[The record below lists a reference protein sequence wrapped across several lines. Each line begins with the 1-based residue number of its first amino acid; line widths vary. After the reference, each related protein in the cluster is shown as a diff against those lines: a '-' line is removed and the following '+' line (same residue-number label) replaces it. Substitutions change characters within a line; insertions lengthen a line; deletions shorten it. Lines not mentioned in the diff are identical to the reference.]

1 MRAGRWLLIIVLLL
15 AGMNGIESSANSTT
29 TAAVQQQTWFAAGYF
44 FDITNDFEDI
54 TVFRMFMLLEIGP
67 SEIDDAITQWQIGDL
82 QKEEMR
88 SLILDYLRISEYA
101 GSLDAFRLGEWV
113 SNLEDSVLDMMR
125 ASDGDN
131 ERLFYE
137 SLVLAHVLACQA
149 AGFIDIFSDTI
160 SASVLQG
167 LERIVSESA
176 KMDIAGLFMAG
187 DPAEETFWALLE
199 LIEHCTSIKNFY
211 GLED

>member
-1 MRAGRWLLIIVLLL
+1 MRTRRWLLIIVLLL
-15 AGMNGIESSANSTT
+15 AGLSGIESSANSTT
-29 TAAVQQQTWFAAGYF
+29 TAAAQQQTWFVAGYF
-44 FDITNDFEDI
+44 FDVTNDSEDI

-82 QKEEMR
+82 QKEEAR
-88 SLILDYLRISEYA
+88 GLILDYLRISEYA

-113 SNLEDSVLDMMR
+113 SNLEDSVLDIMR
-125 ASDGDN
+125 ASEGDN
-131 ERLFYE
+131 ERLFFE

-167 LERIVSESA
+167 LERIASEST
-176 KMDIAGLFMAG
+176 KMDMAGLFMTA
-187 DPAEETFWALLE
+187 DPAEETFRALLE
-199 LIEHCTSIKNFY
+199 LIEHCAPIKSFY
-211 GLED
+211 GLDD